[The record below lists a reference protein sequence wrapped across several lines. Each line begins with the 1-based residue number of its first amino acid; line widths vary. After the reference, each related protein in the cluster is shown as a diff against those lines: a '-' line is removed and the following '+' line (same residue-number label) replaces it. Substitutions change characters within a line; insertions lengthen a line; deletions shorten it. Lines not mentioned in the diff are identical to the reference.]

1 MVCIQKKTKKKRKSS
16 NQPLTRAE
24 ARGCGVL
31 AGGPASHGV
40 SRLQEKHGL
49 DPGGEQA
56 GGRHRDGS

>member
-1 MVCIQKKTKKKRKSS
+1 MQRKEWKKRKSS

-40 SRLQEKHGL
+40 SRLQEKYGS
-49 DPGGEQA
+49 DPSGEQA
-56 GGRHRDGS
+56 RGRHRDGS